1 MVKIVRFEETGAP
14 EVLRLFD
21 EPLVA
26 PGEGQIRLKV
36 QAIGLNR
43 AEIMLREGRYAADPV
58 LPSRIGLEASG
69 TIDAIGAGVSGF
81 SIGDF
86 VSAVPFLTWDKWGNW
101 TQESLVKY
109 GVYGESAMVPAD
121 TVAHNPANL
130 SAEEGAAIWCQY
142 LTAWGGLVDF
152 AGVTSND
159 IVLVTAGSSSAA
171 LGALQIAKA
180 EGATVIGQTRTA
192 AKRDFLREAGAD
204 CVVVTDEE
212 DLAEQVMT
220 FTGGRGFT
228 VCYDPIGGKFCNDLI
243 AAAQPGGKIINYG
256 NLNTG
261 PVDFPILPILSKRLH
276 FKCHSV
282 FDTMRMPDRRAAGF
296 AYIRD
301 KVNSGAL
308 KVIIDSTF
316 PLNRIAEAHRHMESN
331 QQRGKIV
338 VTA

>member
-21 EPLVA
+21 EPLVE
-26 PGEGQIRLKV
+26 PGEGQVRLKV

-58 LPSRIGLEASG
+58 LPSRTGLEASG

-109 GVYGESAMVPAD
+109 GVYGESAIVPAD

-159 IVLVTAGSSSAA
+159 IRVGH
-171 LGALQIAKA
+171 GGI
-180 EGATVIGQTRTA
+180 
-192 AKRDFLREAGAD
+192 
-204 CVVVTDEE
+204 
-212 DLAEQVMT
+212 EQ
-220 FTGGRGFT
+220 R
-228 VCYDPIGGKFCNDLI
+228 C
-243 AAAQPGGKIINYG
+243 A
-256 NLNTG
+256 
-261 PVDFPILPILSKRLH
+261 
-276 FKCHSV
+276 
-282 FDTMRMPDRRAAGF
+282 RRAADRQGGRRHGDRPDPHRGQ
-296 AYIRD
+296 AR
-301 KVNSGAL
+301 
-308 KVIIDSTF
+308 F
-316 PLNRIAEAHRHMESN
+316 PA
-331 QQRGKIV
+331 RGWRRLRGGDRRGGLG
-338 VTA
+338 